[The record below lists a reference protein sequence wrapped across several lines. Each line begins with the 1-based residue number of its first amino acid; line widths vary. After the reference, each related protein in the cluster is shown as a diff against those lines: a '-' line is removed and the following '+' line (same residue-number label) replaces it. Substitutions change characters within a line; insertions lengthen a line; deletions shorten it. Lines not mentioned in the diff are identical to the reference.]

1 MSDNERGAKSDDERR
16 TMSDDERAATGD
28 DERAFVRRL
37 SDDYGTWLLDDE
49 RRAQGRM
56 SSELAPFEHLFS
68 PIQVNAVRLKNRIVM
83 GPMGNISVADET
95 GRPSDRMVRYFA
107 ERAEGG
113 AGLLTSGL
121 VPVGQQSDPAL
132 TERGGLSYF
141 PRIDRSRSVFAG
153 WRDIAAA
160 CHAFGARFFIQLT
173 AGLGR
178 VGSPECLQ
186 TKHRLPVSASW
197 NPNFYLPAVPCRP
210 LLDVECR
217 RIVKAAGQAAADARA
232 MEIDGVY
239 LHGHEG
245 YLLDQ
250 LTNPAFNRRTHGRYA
265 DWQRFGLDLVR
276 EVRARTGDG
285 YPIMYR
291 IDLTA
296 ALHETYGQRM
306 ASVGSLKRFAGE
318 RTVAMTLEF
327 MATLVAAGV
336 DMFDVDLGCYDNW
349 WLPHP
354 PTFMPPGCFLE
365 VARTARD
372 YLRDHG
378 VRSNAGHEVPVVA
391 VGKLGNPDLCER
403 ALRDELCDL
412 VMLARPLLADPDWP
426 RKAYAG
432 RVAEIV
438 PCIGD
443 QEGCIGEFV
452 AGGHPQC
459 SVNPRAGF
467 EDVFSAEPAAASRPR
482 RIAVVGAGPTGITCA
497 CTAARRGH
505 EVTLFEREDR
515 PGGMLVPGSVP
526 RAKLDVANYLS
537 YLDDLLERTCA
548 ATQLSLRLGTEMSAE
563 QLGQEGFDVVVAC
576 TGGVLK
582 RPPIDGLDGRDRSG
596 GDSPPVVAAV
606 DLLRS
611 PALAADA
618 RRIVVLGGGAVGCEA
633 AFWLA
638 AEHGKQVTVIEMLPH
653 FMTGNCTANRG
664 YLLHYLERLDVRL
677 LNCTRLESV
686 GDGGVVAS
694 RNIDASVP
702 DPYATWA
709 PLLPDSLH
717 NPFARALEVHDV
729 LERIE
734 ADLVVVATGLAPD
747 GELYEACVA
756 GHVAPELHNI
766 GDSFTVAKVLEAVR
780 AGHALG
786 RRL

>member
-1 MSDNERGAKSDDERR
+1 
-16 TMSDDERAATGD
+16 MSDDERAAMNGD
-28 DERAFVRRL
+28 DRATMSARERAATSDDRAAIRRL
-37 SDDYGTWLLDDE
+37 GDDYGAWFLDDE
-49 RRAQGRM
+49 RLAQGRM
-56 SSELAPFEHLFS
+56 SAELAPFERLFS
-68 PIQVNAVRLKNRIVM
+68 PIQVNSVRLKNRIVM
-83 GPMGNISVADET
+83 GPMGNLSVADES
-95 GRPSDRMVRYFA
+95 GRPSVRMVRYFA

-121 VPVGQQSDPAL
+121 VPVGQKVDPTL

-141 PRIDRSRSVFAG
+141 PRIDRSRSVFSG

-160 CHAFGARFFIQLT
+160 CHAAGARFFIQLT

-186 TKHRLPVSASW
+186 TKYRLPVSASW

-217 RIVKAAGQAAADARA
+217 RIVKAGGQAAADARA

-250 LTNPAFNRRTHGRYA
+250 LTNPAFNRRARGRYA
-265 DWQRFGLDLVR
+265 DWQRFGIDLVR
-276 EVRARTGDG
+276 EVRARTGDD

-296 ALHETYGQRM
+296 ALHETYGERM
-306 ASVGSLKRFAGE
+306 ATVASLKHFSGE

-327 MATLVAAGV
+327 MANLVRAGV

-365 VARTARD
+365 VARIAREYLTAS
-372 YLRDHG
+372 G
-378 VRSNAGHEVPVVA
+378 IRSNAGHEVPVVA
-391 VGKLGNPDLCER
+391 VGKLGNPDLCEA
-403 ALRDELCDL
+403 ALRDGLCDL

-443 QEGCIGEFV
+443 QEGCLNEFV
-452 AGGHPQC
+452 AGGHVQC
-459 SVNPRAGF
+459 AVNPRTGF
-467 EDVFSAEPAAASRPR
+467 EDVFPAELPPASRPR
-482 RIAVVGAGPTGITCA
+482 RVAVVGAGPAGIVCA
-497 CTAARRGH
+497 CAAARRGH
-505 EVTLFEREDR
+505 DVTLFERRER

-537 YLDDLLERTCA
+537 YLGDLLERTSA
-548 ATQLSLRLGTEMSAE
+548 ETRLSLRLGTEMAAE
-563 QLGQEGFDVVVAC
+563 ALGGEAYDVVVAC
-576 TGGVLK
+576 TGSVLK
-582 RPPIDGLDGRDRSG
+582 RPPVDGLEGPEGADR
-596 GDSPPVVAAV
+596 PPVVAAV
-606 DLLRS
+606 DLLRA

-618 RRIVVLGGGAVGCEA
+618 ARIVVVGGGAVGCEV

-638 AEHGKQVTVIEMLPH
+638 AEFGKQVTVVEMLPV
-653 FMTGNCTANRG
+653 FMKGNCTANRG
-664 YLLHYLERLDVRL
+664 YLLHYLEKLGVRL
-677 LNCTRLESV
+677 LNCARLESV
-686 GDGGVVAS
+686 SDSGVTVA
-694 RNIDASVP
+694 RNVAPAVP
-702 DPYATWA
+702 DPYTTWA
-709 PLLPDSLH
+709 PDLPGNLRT
-717 NPFARALEVHDV
+717 PFARALEVHEV
-729 LERIE
+729 RESIT
-734 ADLVVVATGLAPD
+734 ADLVVLATGLAPD
-747 GELYEACVA
+747 CGLYEECLSRR
-756 GHVAPELHNI
+756 VAPEVHNI

-780 AGHALG
+780 AGYALG